1 MIQKYQVPL
10 LLSHFWYI
18 RSDQTGL
25 LYSPHYSIENI
36 NKIMTK
42 LAEIH
47 FSVILTKVEV
57 ITEVL
62 RYLPSWDHYTNN
74 IQL

>member
-1 MIQKYQVPL
+1 MRLNQNKL
-10 LLSHFWYI
+10 DKI

-62 RYLPSWDHYTNN
+62 RYLHSWDHHTNN